1 MENCNNKKV
10 NFNLNDRIVKLDKFV
25 RIISDEIISV
35 RIEINKLIVESG
47 CSDDVKERVIE
58 LEDELFELES
68 KKFEMIKFMN
78 SLISSCSLA
87 TKI

>member
-1 MENCNNKKV
+1 MKNCNAKKV

-25 RIISDEIISV
+25 RIISDEIISL
-35 RIEINKLIVESG
+35 RIEINELIVESG
-47 CSDDVKERVIE
+47 CSDVVKERVLE

-78 SLISSCSLA
+78 SLISSCSVA
-87 TKI
+87 TNV